1 MNVCSVQ
8 VFDKR
13 AILELLNTWTG
24 ELADLK
30 TGHTIKLEIMARQT
44 GLIKLKGTLDNV
56 NFYKSKDGNLAR
68 MKTSVDAKRIAND
81 PAFARTRENG
91 KEFGNSAK
99 SGKLVRDTLRPLM
112 MVASDGRVTA
122 RMTKVMTA
130 IKSFDATS
138 SRGNRKVVVG
148 IANPAAKALI
158 KGFNFNITSNLGSVL
173 HKPFVVTPA
182 TGEIAIQELIPLN
195 DLSFPTGATHFSI
208 RSAWAGLD
216 FGLGVGDLQLS
227 PVQNYPIDGTQLNLS
242 LTPASSPD
250 VVGFNMHLLL
260 IEFFQLVNGV
270 QYSLKNGAY
279 NTLAVVEVQ

>member
-1 MNVCSVQ
+1 
-8 VFDKR
+8 
-13 AILELLNTWTG
+13 
-24 ELADLK
+24 
-30 TGHTIKLEIMARQT
+30 MARQS

-56 NFYKSKDGNLAR
+56 NFYKTKDGNLAR

-99 SGKLVRDTLRPLM
+99 AGKLVRDTLRPLM
-112 MVASDGRVTA
+112 MVAADGRVTA

-130 IKSFDATS
+130 IKTFDGTS

-148 IANPAAKALI
+148 IADPAAKALI
-158 KGFNFNITSNLGSVL
+158 NGFNFNIKSNLGSVL
-173 HKPFVVTPA
+173 HKPFTVTPA
-182 TGEIAIQELIPLN
+182 TGEVVIQELIPLN

-216 FGLGVGDLQLS
+216 FGLGAGDLQVS
-227 PVQNYPIDGTQLNLS
+227 PVQNFPIDGTQLNLS

-250 VVGFNMHLLL
+250 VAGFNMHLLL